1 VGAARAAH
9 GAGYRGGG
17 AGRVGTRLAFPTSPR
32 AVRIPAGTAKAL
44 GEADVA
50 SSERARV
57 VADERAGAAA
67 DATIRLTST
76 GGDEPDAHLA
86 TLTLAPSTRV
96 ARVDDVPGTAPT
108 GGAGARRP
116 DGLGGRPD
124 RRFPALSRRRAAA
137 AGRAARSGPATGVA
151 RRRTPARA
159 SDERAVA
166 TGERGTGGGGWHRR
180 SGPHAWHATFH
191 GRSMRRRSTLDQPE
205 R

>member
-1 VGAARAAH
+1 M
-9 GAGYRGGG
+9 
-17 AGRVGTRLAFPTSPR
+17 GTRLAFPTSPR

-57 VADERAGAAA
+57 VA
-67 DATIRLTST
+67 
-76 GGDEPDAHLA
+76 
-86 TLTLAPSTRV
+86 
-96 ARVDDVPGTAPT
+96 
-108 GGAGARRP
+108 
-116 DGLGGRPD
+116 
-124 RRFPALSRRRAAA
+124 
-137 AGRAARSGPATGVA
+137 
-151 RRRTPARA
+151 
-159 SDERAVA
+159 DERAVA